1 MCQNRKIKQSFK
13 NINST
18 HFRNSLYSSDTCQ
31 YWLTKTNKKRS
42 KKSPMIELHGIYNAY
57 ILFIIL
63 KFH

>member
-31 YWLTKTNKKRS
+31 YWLTETNKKGEGERRDE
-42 KKSPMIELHGIYNAY
+42 ELKLREENLNARNSV
-57 ILFIIL
+57 L
-63 KFH
+63 